1 MIPAKIPA
9 KIRIMEARGMD
20 AGMDPADVP
29 APLPSATVLLL
40 RDGADGLEVF
50 MVERS
55 GRVGAFAGAMV
66 FPGGKVAPGDSSAE
80 LRALADNAEELDD
93 AAFGF
98 AVSSVREAFEECGV
112 LLAHRDGA
120 TLTDAELAPLAG
132 FREAVGRNR
141 ISFAR
146 FLADRGLRLDLAGLA
161 PFSRWVTP
169 AFRPRRF
176 DTMFFLAAVPPDQ
189 TLSHDGSETV
199 HGLWTRPQDAIDGAD
214 RELKYSLYFATR
226 LNLMD
231 LALSETVADALARA
245 AGRTPPQ
252 AMPWREMTPDGPR
265 LRIDPDSGYALV
277 QASLEVA
284 GGIAPLPN

>member
-1 MIPAKIPA
+1 MI
-9 KIRIMEARGMD
+9 RVMEARGMD
-20 AGMDPADVP
+20 AGLEAAEIS

-40 RDGADGLEVF
+40 RDGAQGLEVF

-55 GRVGAFAGAMV
+55 VRVGAFPGAMV
-66 FPGGKVAPGDSSAE
+66 FPGGKVVPEDSSAA
-80 LRALADNAEELDD
+80 LRALADNAESLDD
-93 AAFGF
+93 EAFGF

-132 FREAVGRNR
+132 FREAIGRNR
-141 ISFAR
+141 IPFAR
-146 FLADRGLRLDLAGLA
+146 FLADHGLRLDLAGLA

-169 AFRPRRF
+169 TFRPKRF

-199 HGLWTRPQDAIDGAD
+199 HGLWTRPQDAIDDTD
-214 RELKYSLYFATR
+214 RELKHSLYFATR

-231 LALSETVADALARA
+231 LAQSASVAEALSRA
-245 AGRTPPQ
+245 AGRTPPE
-252 AMPWREMTPDGPR
+252 AMPWRELTADGPR
-265 LRIDPDSGYALV
+265 LRIDPDAGYALV
-277 QASLEVA
+277 QATLEVA

>member
-1 MIPAKIPA
+1 MIQT
-9 KIRIMEARGMD
+9 MEARGMD
-20 AGMDPADVP
+20 AGMDPSDIS
-29 APLPSATVLLL
+29 APLLSATVLLL
-40 RDGADGLEVF
+40 RDGARGLEVF

-66 FPGGKVAPGDSSAE
+66 FPGGKVAPEDSSAE
-80 LRALADNAEELDD
+80 LRALADNGGDLDD

-132 FREAVGRNR
+132 FRDAIGRNR
-141 ISFAR
+141 IPFAR
-146 FLADRGLRLDLAGLA
+146 FLADHGLRLDMAGLA

-169 AFRPRRF
+169 VFRPKRF

-199 HGLWTRPQDAIDGAD
+199 HGLWTRPQDVIDAAD
-214 RELKYSLYFATR
+214 RDRKYSLYFATR

-231 LALSETVADALARA
+231 LALSGTVA
-245 AGRTPPQ
+245 
-252 AMPWREMTPDGPR
+252 
-265 LRIDPDSGYALV
+265 
-277 QASLEVA
+277 
-284 GGIAPLPN
+284 

>member
-1 MIPAKIPA
+1 MTL
-9 KIRIMEARGMD
+9 RTMEARGMD
-20 AGMDPADVP
+20 AGMDPADIS

-40 RDGADGLEVF
+40 RDGACGLEVF

-66 FPGGKVAPGDSSAE
+66 FPGGKVAPEDSSAA
-80 LRALADNAEELDD
+80 LRALTDNGETLDD
-93 AAFGF
+93 EAFGF

-112 LLAHRDGA
+112 LLAHRNGA

-132 FREAVGRNR
+132 FRDAIGRNR
-141 ISFAR
+141 IPFAR
-146 FLADRGLRLDLAGLA
+146 FLADHDLRLDLAGLA

-169 AFRPRRF
+169 VFRPKRF

-199 HGLWTRPQDAIDGAD
+199 HGLWTRPEAVIDGAD
-214 RELKYSLYFATR
+214 RDREYSLYFATR

-231 LALSETVADALARA
+231 LALSESVADALTRA
-245 AGRTPPQ
+245 AGRTPPE

-265 LRIDPDSGYALV
+265 LRIDPDSGYELV

-284 GGIAPLPN
+284 GGITPLPN

>member
-1 MIPAKIPA
+1 MTL
-9 KIRIMEARGMD
+9 RIMEARGMD
-20 AGMDPADVP
+20 AGLDPADIS
-29 APLPSATVLLL
+29 APFPSATVLLL
-40 RDGADGLEVF
+40 RDSARGLEVF

-55 GRVGAFAGAMV
+55 GQVGAFPGAMV
-66 FPGGKVAPGDSSAE
+66 FPGGKVVPEDSSAE
-80 LRALADNAEELDD
+80 LRALADNAGALDD
-93 AAFGF
+93 DAFGF

-112 LLAHRDGA
+112 LLAHRNGA

-132 FREAVGRNR
+132 FRDAIGRSR
-141 ISFAR
+141 IPFAR
-146 FLADRGLRLDLAGLA
+146 FLADHDLRLDMAGLA

-169 AFRPRRF
+169 VFRPKRF
-176 DTMFFLAAVPPDQ
+176 DTLFFLAAVPPDQ

-199 HGLWTRPQDAIDGAD
+199 HGLWTLPQEVIEAAD
-214 RELKYSLYFATR
+214 RGRKYSLFFATR

-245 AGRTPPQ
+245 AGRAPPE

-265 LRIDPDSGYALV
+265 LRIDPASGYALV
-277 QASLEVA
+277 QATLEVA

>member
-1 MIPAKIPA
+1 MIGT
-9 KIRIMEARGMD
+9 MEARGMD
-20 AGMDPADVP
+20 AGLDPADIS

-40 RDGADGLEVF
+40 RDGAEGLEVF

-66 FPGGKVAPGDSSAE
+66 FPGGKVTPEDSSSA
-80 LRALADNAEELDD
+80 LRALADNAEDLDD
-93 AAFGF
+93 DAFGF

-112 LLAHRDGA
+112 LLAHRGGA

-132 FREAVGRNR
+132 FRDAIGRDR
-141 ISFAR
+141 IPFAG
-146 FLADRGLRLDLAGLA
+146 FLADHGLRLDLAGLA

-169 AFRPRRF
+169 AFRPKRF

-199 HGLWTRPQDAIDGAD
+199 HGLWARPHAVIDAAD
-214 RELKYSLYFATR
+214 RDRKYSLYFATR

-231 LALSETVADALARA
+231 LALSGTVAGALARA
-245 AGRTPPQ
+245 AGRAPPE
-252 AMPWREMTPDGPR
+252 AMPWREMTPEGPR
-265 LRIDPDSGYALV
+265 LRIDADSGYALV

-284 GGIAPLPN
+284 GGIAPLPR

>member
-1 MIPAKIPA
+1 MTL
-9 KIRIMEARGMD
+9 RTMEARGMD
-20 AGMDPADVP
+20 AGMEPADISV
-29 APLPSATVLLL
+29 PLPSATVLLL

-66 FPGGKVAPGDSSAE
+66 FPGGKVAPEDSSAG
-80 LRALADNAEELDD
+80 LRALADNAGALDD
-93 AAFGF
+93 DAFGF

-112 LLAHRDGA
+112 LLAHRNGA
-120 TLTDAELAPLAG
+120 PLTDAELAPLAG
-132 FREAVGRNR
+132 FREAIGRNR

-146 FLADRGLRLDLAGLA
+146 FLADHGLRLDMAGLA

-169 AFRPRRF
+169 VFRPKRF
-176 DTMFFLAAVPPDQ
+176 ETMFFLAAVPPDQ
-189 TLSHDGSETV
+189 TPSHDGSETV
-199 HGLWTRPQDAIDGAD
+199 HGLWTRPQEAIAAAD
-214 RELKYSLYFATR
+214 RERKSSLYFATR

-231 LALSETVADALARA
+231 LALSETVADALVRA
-245 AGRTPPQ
+245 AGRRPPE

-265 LRIDPDSGYALV
+265 MRIEPDAGYALV
-277 QASLEVA
+277 QATLEVA

>member
-1 MIPAKIPA
+1 MIQT
-9 KIRIMEARGMD
+9 MEARGMD
-20 AGMDPADVP
+20 AGMDPSDIS
-29 APLPSATVLLL
+29 APLLSATVLLL
-40 RDGADGLEVF
+40 RDGARGLEVF

-66 FPGGKVAPGDSSAE
+66 FPGGKVAPEDSSAE
-80 LRALADNAEELDD
+80 LRALADNGGDLDD

-112 LLAHRDGA
+112 LLAHRNGA

-132 FREAVGRNR
+132 FRDAIGRNR
-141 ISFAR
+141 IPFAR
-146 FLADRGLRLDLAGLA
+146 FLADHGLRLDMAGLA

-169 AFRPRRF
+169 VFRPKRF

-199 HGLWTRPQDAIDGAD
+199 HGLWTRPQDVIDAAD
-214 RELKYSLYFATR
+214 RDRKYSLYFATR

-231 LALSETVADALARA
+231 LALSGTVADALARA

-265 LRIDPDSGYALV
+265 LRIDADSGYALV

>member
-1 MIPAKIPA
+1 MIPATIET
-9 KIRIMEARGMD
+9 MEARGMD
-20 AGMDPADVP
+20 AGMDPAEIS

-66 FPGGKVAPGDSSAE
+66 FPGGKVAPEDSSAE
-80 LRALADNAEELDD
+80 LRALADNAESLDD
-93 AAFGF
+93 EAFGF

-112 LLAHRDGA
+112 LLAHREGA

-132 FREAVGRNR
+132 FRDAIGRNR
-141 ISFAR
+141 APFAR
-146 FLADRGLRLDLAGLA
+146 FLADHGLRLDMAGLA

-169 AFRPRRF
+169 VFRPKRF

-199 HGLWTRPQDAIDGAD
+199 HGLWTRPQEVIDAAD
-214 RELKYSLYFATR
+214 RDRKYSLYFATR

-231 LALSETVADALARA
+231 LAQSGTVAEALARA
-245 AGRTPPQ
+245 AGRVPPQ
-252 AMPWREMTPDGPR
+252 AMPWRELTADGPR

-277 QASLEVA
+277 QATLEVA

>member
-1 MIPAKIPA
+1 MIQT
-9 KIRIMEARGMD
+9 MEARGMD
-20 AGMDPADVP
+20 ADVDPSEIS
-29 APLPSATVLLL
+29 APLLSATVLLL
-40 RDGADGLEVF
+40 RDGARGLEVF

-66 FPGGKVAPGDSSAE
+66 FPGGKVAPEDSSAE
-80 LRALADNAEELDD
+80 LRALADNGGDLDD

-112 LLAHRDGA
+112 LLAHRNGA

-132 FREAVGRNR
+132 FRDAIGRNR
-141 ISFAR
+141 IPFAR
-146 FLADRGLRLDLAGLA
+146 FLADHGLRLDMAGLA

-169 AFRPRRF
+169 VFRPKRF

-199 HGLWTRPQDAIDGAD
+199 HGLWTRPQDVIDAAD
-214 RELKYSLYFATR
+214 RDRQYSLYFATR

-231 LALSETVADALARA
+231 LALSETAADALARA

-265 LRIDPDSGYALV
+265 LRIDAESGYALV

>member
-1 MIPAKIPA
+1 MIQT
-9 KIRIMEARGMD
+9 MEARGMD
-20 AGMDPADVP
+20 AGMAPSDIS

-40 RDGADGLEVF
+40 RDGARGLEVF

-66 FPGGKVAPGDSSAE
+66 FPGGKVAPEDSSAE
-80 LRALADNAEELDD
+80 LRALADNGGDLDD

-132 FREAVGRNR
+132 FRDAIGRNR
-141 ISFAR
+141 IPFAR
-146 FLADRGLRLDLAGLA
+146 FLADHGLRLDMAGLA

-169 AFRPRRF
+169 VFRPKRF
-176 DTMFFLAAVPPDQ
+176 DTMFFLAAVPPNQ

-199 HGLWTRPQDAIDGAD
+199 HGLWTQPHDVIDAAD
-214 RELKYSLYFATR
+214 RDRKYSLYFATR

-231 LALSETVADALARA
+231 LALSGTVAHALARA

-265 LRIDPDSGYALV
+265 LRIDAESGYALV

>member
-1 MIPAKIPA
+1 MTL
-9 KIRIMEARGMD
+9 RVMEARGMD
-20 AGMDPADVP
+20 AGMDPASIA

-40 RDGADGLEVF
+40 RDGADGPEVF

-55 GRVGAFAGAMV
+55 GRVGAFPGAMV
-66 FPGGKVAPGDSSAE
+66 FPGGKVAPEDSSAE
-80 LRALADNAEELDD
+80 LRALADNAGALDD
-93 AAFGF
+93 VAFGF

-112 LLAHRDGA
+112 LLARRDGA
-120 TLTDAELAPLAG
+120 TLADAELAPLG
-132 FREAVGRNR
+132 TFREAIGRNR
-141 ISFAR
+141 LPFAR
-146 FLADRGLRLDLAGLA
+146 FLVDHGLRLDLSGLA

-199 HGLWTRPQDAIDGAD
+199 HGLWARPRDVIDAAD

-231 LALSETVADALARA
+231 LAQSRSVADALARA
-245 AGRTPPQ
+245 AARTPPE
-252 AMPWREMTPDGPR
+252 AMPWREMTADGPR
-265 LRIDPDSGYALV
+265 LRIDADAGYALI
-277 QASLEVA
+277 QTSLEVA
-284 GGIAPLPN
+284 GGIAPLPG

>member
-1 MIPAKIPA
+1 MTL
-9 KIRIMEARGMD
+9 RTMEARGMD
-20 AGMDPADVP
+20 AGMDPADIS

-40 RDGADGLEVF
+40 RDGACGLEVF

-66 FPGGKVAPGDSSAE
+66 FPGGKVAPEDSSAAV
-80 LRALADNAEELDD
+80 RALTDNGETLDD
-93 AAFGF
+93 DAFGF

-112 LLAHRDGA
+112 LLAHRSGA

-132 FREAVGRNR
+132 FRDAIGRNR
-141 ISFAR
+141 IPFAR
-146 FLADRGLRLDLAGLA
+146 FLADHGLRLDLAGLA

-169 AFRPRRF
+169 VFRPRRF
-176 DTMFFLAAVPPDQ
+176 DTTFFLAAVPPDQ

-199 HGLWTRPQDAIDGAD
+199 HGLWTRPEAVIDGAD
-214 RELKYSLYFATR
+214 RDRKYSLYFATR

-231 LALSETVADALARA
+231 LALSGTVADALARA
-245 AGRTPPQ
+245 AGRTPPE

-265 LRIDPDSGYALV
+265 LRIDPDSGYELV

-284 GGIAPLPN
+284 GGITPLPN

>member
-1 MIPAKIPA
+1 
-9 KIRIMEARGMD
+9 MEARGMD
-20 AGMDPADVP
+20 AGLEPAEIS

-40 RDGADGLEVF
+40 RDGAGGLEVF

-55 GRVGAFAGAMV
+55 VRVGAFPGAMV
-66 FPGGKVAPGDSSAE
+66 FPGGKVAPEDSSAA
-80 LRALADNAEELDD
+80 LRALADNAESLDD
-93 AAFGF
+93 EAFGF

-120 TLTDAELAPLAG
+120 TLTDNELAPLAG
-132 FREAVGRNR
+132 FREAIGRSR
-141 ISFAR
+141 IPFAR
-146 FLADRGLRLDLAGLA
+146 FLADHGLRLDLAGLA

-169 AFRPRRF
+169 AFRPKRF
-176 DTMFFLAAVPPDQ
+176 DTVFFLAAVPPDQ

-199 HGLWTRPQDAIDGAD
+199 HGLWIRPQDAIDDTD
-214 RELKYSLYFATR
+214 RELKHSLYFATR

-231 LALSETVADALARA
+231 LAQSASVAEALSRA
-245 AGRTPPQ
+245 AGRTPPE
-252 AMPWREMTPDGPR
+252 AMPWRELTPDGPR
-265 LRIDPDSGYALV
+265 LRIDPDAGYALV

>member
-1 MIPAKIPA
+1 MIPAMIPA
-9 KIRIMEARGMD
+9 TIETMEARGMD
-20 AGMDPADVP
+20 AGMDPAEIS

-66 FPGGKVAPGDSSAE
+66 FPGGKVAPEDSSAE
-80 LRALADNAEELDD
+80 LRALADNAESLDD
-93 AAFGF
+93 EAFGF

-112 LLAHRDGA
+112 LLAHREGA

-132 FREAVGRNR
+132 FRDAIGRNR
-141 ISFAR
+141 APFAR
-146 FLADRGLRLDLAGLA
+146 FLADHGLRLDMAGLA

-169 AFRPRRF
+169 VFRPKRF

-199 HGLWTRPQDAIDGAD
+199 HGLWTRPQEVIDAAD
-214 RELKYSLYFATR
+214 RDRKYSLYFATR

-231 LALSETVADALARA
+231 LAQSGTVAEALARA
-245 AGRTPPQ
+245 AGRVPPQ
-252 AMPWREMTPDGPR
+252 AMPWRELTADGPR

-277 QASLEVA
+277 QATLEVA

>member
-1 MIPAKIPA
+1 MIQT
-9 KIRIMEARGMD
+9 MEARGMD
-20 AGMDPADVP
+20 AGMAPSDIS

-40 RDGADGLEVF
+40 RDGARGLEVF

-66 FPGGKVAPGDSSAE
+66 FPGGKVAPEDSSAE
-80 LRALADNAEELDD
+80 LRALADNGGDLDD

-132 FREAVGRNR
+132 FRDAIGRNR
-141 ISFAR
+141 IPFAR
-146 FLADRGLRLDLAGLA
+146 FLADHGLRLDMAGLA

-169 AFRPRRF
+169 VFRPKRF

-199 HGLWTRPQDAIDGAD
+199 HGLWTQPQEVIDAAD
-214 RELKYSLYFATR
+214 RDRKYSLYFATR

-231 LALSETVADALARA
+231 LALSATVADALERA
-245 AGRTPPQ
+245 AGRTPPE

-265 LRIDPDSGYALV
+265 LRIDAGSGYALV